1 MLRRTSILILAVML
15 LPAAGCAPRQAVDHF
30 ASTVTSELAPIAQQA
45 LDALASAAVSPPVDG
60 ASTPSGSPRSARIA
74 PKSAPPPSIA
84 AVPIALDGV
93 PLSLT
98 QTAHEDIYAASGV
111 AKAFLQSVI
120 ADAGLAAQG
129 LMRDEG
135 WSGAPHVVIFVFPSR
150 DAWLQGIGQIGQLP
164 QSQIQFQAQL
174 KGDAWVT
181 ISGTAHPGIYI
192 YPIQQSSFDMLH
204 MLAHEYTHAIQRQV
218 ITDSTVVPDWFIE
231 GMAEAE
237 GWRIAGQTN
246 ARAYAQTHDE
256 TVVFVRAAQRQHRM
270 IPLMN
275 ISTQQ
280 SWEAHMESPRGA
292 TLEYAEGQLAIESLQ
307 QLKGANA
314 PMNILRATVALGSF
328 TAAFQQTTQMSMPQF
343 QAAFESS
350 LK

>member
-1 MLRRTSILILAVML
+1 MLKRTSILILAVAL
-15 LPAAGCAPRQAVDHF
+15 LPITACAPRQAADHF
-30 ASTVTSELAPIAQQA
+30 ASTVTSQLVPIAQQA

-60 ASTPSGSPRSARIA
+60 TPTPSGSPRAARIA
-74 PKSAPPPSIA
+74 PKSASPQPIA
-84 AVPIALDGV
+84 AAPISLAGAPLALSKTV
-93 PLSLT
+93 
-98 QTAHEDIYAASGV
+98 HEDIYFASSV
-111 AKAFLQSVI
+111 PTAFQQSVV
-120 ADAGLAAQG
+120 ADAGLAAQK
-129 LMRDEG
+129 LMQDEG
-135 WSGAPHVVIFVFPSR
+135 WSGAPPVTIFVFPSR
-150 DAWLQGIGQIGQLP
+150 AVWLQGIAQIGQLP
-164 QSQIQFQAQL
+164 QSQVQFQAQL
-174 KGDAWVT
+174 GGDAWVT

-204 MLAHEYTHAIQRQV
+204 MLAHEYTHAVQRQV
-218 ITDSTVVPDWFIE
+218 VTDNTFVPDWFIE

-256 TVVFVRAAQRQHRM
+256 TFVFVRAAQRQHRL

-307 QLKGANA
+307 QLKGANT
-314 PMNILRATVALGSF
+314 PMNILRSTVALGSF
-328 TAAFQQTTQMSMPQF
+328 TAAFQQTTQMSIPQF